1 MGEGSVPPLIEQLVK
16 RYAQDVYRYA
26 YRLTGSAADAEDLT
40 QETFLAAVKNIHQL
54 ANPESAR
61 SWLFTIARNQ
71 FLVRHRRGR
80 GTVVRPLGD
89 QAEEIM
95 VLESGDSDEVDG
107 ELIQNALNA
116 LSDEQRVILLMFYF
130 EEASYREIA
139 EQLGIPIGTVMSRL
153 SRAKEA
159 LRKKVL
165 AATRQDS
172 DL

>member
-1 MGEGSVPPLIEQLVK
+1 MAEDSVPPLIEQLVK

-54 ANPESAR
+54 ANREFAR
-61 SWLFTIARNQ
+61 SWLFTIVRNQ
-71 FLVRHRRGR
+71 FLVRHRRGG
-80 GTVVRPLGD
+80 GTIVRPLGD

-95 VLESGDSDEVDG
+95 ALESSDDDGVDG
-107 ELIQNALNA
+107 ELIQNALQS
-116 LSDEQRVILLMFYF
+116 LSAEQRVVLLMFYF
-130 EEASYREIA
+130 EQASYREIA
-139 EQLGIPIGTVMSRL
+139 DHLGIPIGTVMSRL

-165 AATRQDS
+165 AATRQDNGS
-172 DL
+172 

>member
-1 MGEGSVPPLIEQLVK
+1 MAEGSVPPLIEQLVT

-54 ANPESAR
+54 ANPELAR
-61 SWLFTIARNQ
+61 SWLLTIVRNQ
-71 FLVRHRRGR
+71 FLVRHRRSKGM
-80 GTVVRPLGD
+80 VAHPLGD

-95 VLESGDSDEVDG
+95 ALDSGDDEVDC

-116 LSDEQRVILLMFYF
+116 LSDDQRVILLMFYF
-130 EEASYREIA
+130 EQASYREIA

-165 AATRQDS
+165 AVTRQDS
-172 DL
+172 DH